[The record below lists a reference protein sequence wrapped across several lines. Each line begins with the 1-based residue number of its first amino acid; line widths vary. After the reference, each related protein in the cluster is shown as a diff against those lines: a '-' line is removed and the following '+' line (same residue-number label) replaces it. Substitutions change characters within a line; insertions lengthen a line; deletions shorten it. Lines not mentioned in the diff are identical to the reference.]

1 MTAVGTH
8 LTIKSLEHFVPGP
21 DLPTPEPMHEW
32 VAVPALVALEVSSSA
47 QVTPGSG
54 DNKM

>member
-1 MTAVGTH
+1 MTAFGTH

-32 VAVPALVALEVSSSA
+32 GVVPAPAALEASGFA
-47 QVTPGSG
+47 QVRPGSG
-54 DNKM
+54 DNKT